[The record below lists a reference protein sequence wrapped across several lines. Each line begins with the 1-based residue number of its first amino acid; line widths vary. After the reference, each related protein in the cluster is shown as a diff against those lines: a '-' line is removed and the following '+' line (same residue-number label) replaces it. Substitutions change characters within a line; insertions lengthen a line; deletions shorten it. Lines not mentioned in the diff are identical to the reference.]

1 LRPFVSGIV
10 VPLDGLSAMPEI
22 DSGLAIGSSGRARSH
37 GFVIC
42 PTSGPANSGHP
53 FVEHHLNSLFYDCKI
68 AQLGDNIRL
77 LGPPGS
83 GKAGIAKRIPS
94 KGNDHRDRTT
104 RAAAYRR
111 NAALNRWTECHAVL
125 LILSM
130 ANNLSCTPLSGKGLY
145 SGASI
150 R

>member
-1 LRPFVSGIV
+1 
-10 VPLDGLSAMPEI
+10 MPEI
-22 DSGLAIGSSGRARSH
+22 DSGLAIGSSGRVRVTWFRHLCDERAGKFR
-37 GFVIC
+37 
-42 PTSGPANSGHP
+42 TP

-94 KGNDHRDRTT
+94 KGNDHRDRATG
-104 RAAAYRR
+104 AAAYRW
-111 NAALNRWTECHAVL
+111 NSALNRWTECHAVL

>member
-1 LRPFVSGIV
+1 
-10 VPLDGLSAMPEI
+10 MPEI

-104 RAAAYRR
+104 RAAAYRW

>member
-22 DSGLAIGSSGRARSH
+22 DSGLAIGSSGRTRSH

-94 KGNDHRDRTT
+94 KGNGC
-104 RAAAYRR
+104 RR
-111 NAALNRWTECHAVL
+111 
-125 LILSM
+125 LSVEF
-130 ANNLSCTPLSGKGLY
+130 CP
-145 SGASI
+145 
-150 R
+150 